1 MKKHTDFL
9 RTVFVL
15 LTLLCMTATAAAQN
29 INAPATV
36 NESEEGA
43 VQMLK
48 AGNIPMQKRLGDVNL
63 DGSVSIADVTALID
77 MLLTGTPGSNAD
89 VNADGNAS
97 IADVTALIDMLLT
110 GSAQYDLVQ
119 AQSAL
124 DDIYYSMRMAGWTT
138 PGNTHQ
144 TFGIS
149 AYNLMA
155 EVMGDDMIMGAQGSG
170 WFWYDAAY
178 NVKERYT
185 STSWRSADL
194 WNAYYTWI
202 ANANYILAACQSIT
216 SSANYVR
223 GQAYAIRAY
232 SYFMLAQSFAR
243 TYKGHENDPCVPI
256 FDGKTF
262 NGSTGKLRSTVTQ
275 VYAQIESDI
284 NEAVNLLNGTTQQN
298 PSHIGYAVALGLR
311 SRIYLVEEKWSSAY
325 LDAKNAIT
333 ELEAAGK
340 GILEVE
346 DFKGLN
352 DVSKSNVMWG
362 CDIPDAEVG
371 MYASLWAHM
380 CTNIAYGQRAPKQ
393 INKWLYNKMSSTD
406 ARRAW
411 WKTNDTGVGSD
422 ALVQDKFNTIEGS
435 DWGGDY
441 IWMRVEEMYLNAAEA
456 LAHRGNFDS
465 NARNYLNQLM
475 AKRDP
480 NYSCNKSGNDL
491 GALTNDE
498 TGSLLEE
505 ILIQR
510 RLELWGEDGRI
521 YTIRRLRQGFERN
534 TEDGWPASLTLPS
547 RSLSDPES
555 YPWVLT
561 IPLAE
566 YYNYYARMI
575 LDVDQNPIGD
585 YPSSETPE
593 IERTPQHLSFWNTEL
608 NLEISASTSSD
619 LNINVYRKG
628 TCDKRYYA
636 LLCLT
641 DEDNGSKSWDYVIFE
656 PGQSSSD
663 VTLTFNGEDMALG
676 RHTYTLSL
684 TDLEVSVAN
693 SSQLTSMKILV
704 DVMNFESEGQHI
716 SFETANQDVVLYTPG
731 YIEVPVTLTRAVTTH
746 DYRAHVTISD
756 QTNPDNIILSS
767 ENVFFAA
774 GVSTATTSIRFYD
787 MEIGNTYSCVLTL
800 SDEDIATAD
809 PSLGEQIT
817 STTVTVQVKTDDDIW
832 EPAGSCTF
840 TDYFYIN
847 EGNTAYEVPIQRN
860 TQTGK
865 YRIVSPLSA
874 AFSGLVDNPCTN
886 NWFFTLN
893 TDGSISPE
901 EGTWDLFYTYQDQNL
916 NGYYDTTR
924 YPTYC
929 YVEQDGN
936 TYDVNFL
943 LSTSTSL
950 YSGGNFIFTWD
961 R

>member
-170 WFWYDAAY
+170 WFYYDASY
-178 NVKERYT
+178 NVKGRYT
-185 STSWRSADL
+185 SNSWRSADL

-202 ANANYILAACQSIT
+202 ANANYILAACRSMT

-256 FDGKTF
+256 FDGTTF
-262 NGSTGKLRSTVTQ
+262 NGSTGKLRSTVAQ
-275 VYAQIESDI
+275 VYAQIVSDI
-284 NEAVNLLNGTTQQN
+284 IEAVNLLNGTTQQS
-298 PSHIGYAVALGLR
+298 PSHIDYAVALGLQA
-311 SRIYLVEEKWSSAY
+311 RIALVEENWSQALTSAV
-325 LDAKNAIT
+325 NAIS
-333 ELEAAGK
+333 ASGK
-340 GILEVE
+340 SIQDVA

-352 DVSKSNVMWG
+352 DVSKGNVMWG
-362 CDIPDAEVG
+362 YDIPADEVG
-371 MYASLWAHM
+371 MYASFWAHM
-380 CTNIAYGQRAPKQ
+380 STNIAYGQTAPKE
-393 INKWLYNKMSSTD
+393 ISKWLYNKMSETD

-411 WKTNDTGVGSD
+411 WITNNTGYGTD
-422 ALVQDKFNTIEGS
+422 AMVQDKFNVVEGTQ
-435 DWGGDY
+435 WEGDY
-441 IWMRVEEMYLNAAEA
+441 IWMRVEEMYLTAAEA
-456 LAHRGNFDS
+456 ACRLDRTVPARG
-465 NARNYLNQLM
+465 YLSVLM
-475 AKRDP
+475 SYRDP
-480 NYSCNKSGNDL
+480 NYSCSKTGNEL
-491 GALTNDE
+491 GALTTDE

-505 ILIQR
+505 ILLQR
-510 RLELWGEDGRI
+510 RIELWGEDGRI
-521 YTIRRLRQGFERN
+521 YTIRRLHQGFERN

-561 IPLAE
+561 IPLTE

-593 IERTPQHLSFWNTEL
+593 IERTPQHLSFGSPTI
-608 NLEISASTSSD
+608 NLEISASTTTDLSIGVSRTGTSS
-619 LNINVYRKG
+619 KP
-628 TCDKRYYA
+628 YYA
-636 LLCLT
+636 LLRLT
-641 DEDNGSKSWDYVIFE
+641 EDGTSTERWYYVTFA
-656 PGQSSSD
+656 PGQSISD
-663 VTLTFNGEDMALG
+663 VLIPFDGKNLSFG